1 MKVIAQNK
9 KVLFNYEVLEK
20 FQAGIVLNGQE
31 VKSIRGGR
39 MNLSGSFVVM
49 KNEEAWI
56 LGAHI
61 PAYQPKNAP
70 SDYSPERTRKLLLTK
85 KEIKYLMGKN
95 QQKGLTIVPLAVY
108 NAKDRIKVEIALV
121 KPKKKFDKREK
132 IIKRETTREIERK
145 MKSSL

>member
-1 MKVIAQNK
+1 MKVITQNK

-31 VKSIRGGR
+31 VKSIRMGR

-121 KPKKKFDKREK
+121 RPKKKFDKREK

-145 MKSSL
+145 MKGSL